1 MKINRFLLLTGL
13 LFIVLFAGQHVAE
26 GKDQWIQVRSKNF
39 VLIGNAS
46 EKEIRRVGTRLEQFR
61 ETFRNLFK
69 TANLTGSIPTNVIVF
84 KSASSYKP
92 FKPLRGDGKADTG
105 IAGYFQ
111 PGEDV
116 NYITLST
123 EGTDEDT
130 FGTIFHEYVHFI
142 LDTNFGKSDVP
153 LWFNEGLAEYYQTFE
168 IEEDITVKLGLPQS
182 GHLNLL
188 QQSKLMPLDMLFNAT
203 HQQVHGTGG
212 HSRSIFYAQSWA
224 LMHYLIQNG
233 KSETLDKFLSQMRSG
248 TAAQPAFE
256 QVFQSTYKQM
266 ESDLKKYVSKGTYQ
280 YNQIKF
286 KSKLTFDNE
295 MQATVLDEPT
305 SNAYLGDLLY
315 HSNRADDAEPYLAKA
330 LSAAPDHPLA
340 NTALGMVKIKQRKF
354 DNARAYLEKA
364 IQSDPRNH
372 VAYYQYAYLLSR
384 EGRDEFGYVRNFAQ
398 ETADR
403 MRQALRKAIALN
415 PAFTESYEML
425 AFVAVV
431 NNDELDDAVVQLQKA
446 LKYQPGNQRYALRIA
461 EIYSRQNKL
470 AEAKAI
476 AEKIARTTDSNEIR
490 QRAEQITSML
500 GQREEFEK
508 ARAEILKNSRSN
520 TPPLRKDAPPTLTRR
535 VSEAEQANLSING
548 ALRPMLEG
556 EQRIIGRVQKIDCRK
571 MPITYTVDAS
581 EATFTL
587 TSKNFQDLTVGVFD
601 SAHADLQV
609 GCDANIASLNSVITY
624 RAAAASAKS
633 RGELIALEFVPS
645 DFRILTEEEA
655 KQLQA
660 EVNAYERYAAYAA
673 SRESAGPPPPPRI
686 VEMSSGMPDEAVRR
700 KMILDSMRAALKTPG
715 PGEKREVGMLDK
727 VECKGRDM
735 LFSFKTQAGV
745 VKVSASKNP
754 EIMLFVQ
761 DLAGMQFGCGM
772 KSIEFPVVF
781 IYTDKPN
788 AKAKTAGEVRYL
800 GFMPMSFTME

>member
-1 MKINRFLLLTGL
+1 MKINRFLLLTGF
-13 LFIVLFAGQHVAE
+13 LFVVLFVGHGEAAA
-26 GKDQWIQVRSKNF
+26 KDQWVQVKSKNF

-142 LDTNFGKSDVP
+142 LDTNLGKSDVP

-168 IEEDITVKLGLPQS
+168 IEEDIKVKLGLPQS
-182 GHLNLL
+182 GHLELL

-224 LMHYLIQNG
+224 LMHYLIQSG
-233 KSETLDKFLSQMRSG
+233 KSDALDKFLSRMRAG

-256 QVFQSTYKQM
+256 QAFQSTYKQM
-266 ESDLKKYVSKGTYQ
+266 ESELKKYVSNSTYK
-280 YNQIKF
+280 YNEIKF
-286 KSKLTFDNE
+286 KAKLTFDND
-295 MQATVLDEPT
+295 MQATPLDGPT

-315 HSNRADDAEPYLAKA
+315 HSHRADDAEPYLRNA
-330 LSAAPDHPLA
+330 LSAAPGHALA
-340 NTALGMVKIKQRKF
+340 NTALGMVKIRQRKF
-354 DNARAYLEKA
+354 DDARGYLEKA
-364 IQSDPRNH
+364 IQTDPKNH

-384 EGRDEFGYVRNFAQ
+384 EGRDEFGYVRNFAS
-398 ETADR
+398 ETAAR
-403 MRQALRKAIALN
+403 MREVLRKAIAIN
-415 PAFTESYEML
+415 PAFTESYELL

-431 NNDELDDAVVQLQKA
+431 NNDELDDAVVHLQKA
-446 LKYQPGNQRYALRIA
+446 LKFQPGNQRYALRIA

-470 AEAKAI
+470 AEAKVI
-476 AEKIARTTDSNEIR
+476 AEKIARTTDSIDIR
-490 QRAEQITSML
+490 QRAEQINSMVE
-500 GQREEFEK
+500 QHQEFEK
-508 ARAEILKNSRSN
+508 ARAEYMKNSGSN
-520 TPPLRKDAPPTLTRR
+520 PAPLRKDAPPTLTRR
-535 VSEAEQANLSING
+535 VSESEHANLSING

-556 EQRIIGRVQKIDCRK
+556 EQRVIGRVQKIDCRK
-571 MPITYTVDAS
+571 MPVTYTIDAGGT
-581 EATFTL
+581 TFTL
-587 TSKNFQDLTVGVFD
+587 TSKNFQDLTVGVFHTE
-601 SAHADLQV
+601 HADLQV
-609 GCDANIASLNSVITY
+609 GCEANIASLNSVITY
-624 RAAAASAKS
+624 RPAAASAKS
-633 RGELIALEFVPS
+633 RGELVALEFVPS
-645 DFRILTEEEA
+645 DFRILTEAES

-660 EVNAYERYAAYAA
+660 EVNAYERAAAYAEA
-673 SRESAGPPPPPRI
+673 QAAAGPPPAPGV
-686 VEMSSGMPDEAVRR
+686 VEIQSGMPDEAVRR
-700 KMILDSMRAALKTPG
+700 KMMMDSIRAALKAPG
-715 PGEKREVGMLDK
+715 PGEKRDVGTLEK
-727 VECKGRDM
+727 IECKGRDM

-745 VKVSASKNP
+745 VRLTTAKNP
-754 EIMLFVQ
+754 EIMVFVQ

-772 KSIEFPVVF
+772 KPIEFPAVF
-781 IYTDKPN
+781 IYADKPN
-788 AKAKTAGEVRYL
+788 SKAKTVGEIIYM
-800 GFMPMSFTME
+800 GFMPKSFTLE